1 MTLTISLEDETRE
14 AIVILSSRLTIPSTV
29 DLNSYKLLQYL
40 DPYGDTIF
48 NRNQI
53 DDLIIDLKRLDKLAT
68 DSVIKQVLALAER
81 CKDEVHT
88 YLCFNGD

>member
-53 DDLIIDLKRLDKLAT
+53 DDLIIDLKRMDKLAT